1 MKRRTRT
8 TAILWA
14 VSLSMLVL
22 PSGTLFAQVESAPEE
37 PSAPPKLLA
46 EFDMPRDGS
55 LVTVPVTFDG
65 ETYRFLVDT
74 GSRFTTFDESFASKL
89 GKLKGELEGRKASGE
104 KTKIRIFYAP
114 QAKLGPLDMQFGGQ
128 VICLDLK
135 ELRDLSGLNDVQGVI
150 GMGMLRRYAVQFDF
164 DAGKLRFYE
173 PVEGPQPQWGE
184 PVALRL
190 QDATPMVVGMFGEK
204 YRTVFSIHTGYEYA
218 GAMGRRLFD
227 SLRQAKVIT
236 KVATS
241 MLAETLSAPDAAGD
255 HESLSARVD
264 DLQIGPFTHN
274 GLIFDRSTQISSLLG
289 MGWLSRYNATFD
301 FRNSRLYLKKSHRF
315 DATDQMDMSGLHLV
329 LHEKGAKV
337 HAVDPDSPA
346 SKAGIKPGDIILK
359 LDDQWVVKMPLAET
373 RKLLRSG
380 DGKTLTVIFQRGEQG
395 YRTPL
400 TLKQQL

>member
-1 MKRRTRT
+1 
-8 TAILWA
+8 
-14 VSLSMLVL
+14 MLALV
-22 PSGTLFAQVESAPEE
+22 GGRLFAQVEPPPQEE
-37 PSAPPKLLA
+37 PSSPPKLLA

-65 ETYRFLVDT
+65 QTYRFLVDT
-74 GSRFTTFDESFASKL
+74 GSRFTTFDASFAPKL

-104 KTKIRIFYAP
+104 ETKIRIFYAP

-128 VICLDLK
+128 VICLDLT
-135 ELRDLSGLNDVQGVI
+135 ELRDLSGLDVQGVI
-150 GMGMLRRYAVQFDF
+150 GMGMLRRYGLQFDI

-173 PVEGPQPQWGE
+173 PFEGAQPQWGE

-190 QDATPMVVGMFGEK
+190 QDATPMVVGTFGEK
-204 YRTVFSIHTGYEYA
+204 YRTIFAIHTGYEYG

-227 SLRQAKVIT
+227 SLRQSKVIT
-236 KVATS
+236 KVTRS
-241 MLAETLSAPDAAGD
+241 MLAETLSSGEGNDG
-255 HESLSARVD
+255 HESLAARVN
-264 DLQIGPFTHN
+264 DLRIGPFTHN
-274 GLIFDRSTQISSLLG
+274 GLIFDRSRQVSSLLG

-301 FRNSRLYLKKSHRF
+301 FRNSRLYLNKSHRF
-315 DATDQMDMSGLHLV
+315 DAVDQMDMSGLHLIQ
-329 LHEKGAKV
+329 HEKGAEV

-346 SKAGIKPGDIILK
+346 SKAGIKAGDIILK
-359 LDDQWVVKMPLAET
+359 LDEQWVVKMPLAET

-400 TLKQQL
+400 TLKQQI